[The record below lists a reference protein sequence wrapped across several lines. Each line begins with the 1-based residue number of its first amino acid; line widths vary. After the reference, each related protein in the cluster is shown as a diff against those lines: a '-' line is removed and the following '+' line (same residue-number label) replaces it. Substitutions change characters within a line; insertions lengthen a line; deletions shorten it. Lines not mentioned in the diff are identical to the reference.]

1 MTICITSSGQEL
13 DAPVNPSFG
22 RAPYFLF
29 VDEETLATEGVK
41 NTPGAHGAGVQ
52 AAQTVASKGAS
63 VVITGNVGPN
73 AHQGLTAAGI
83 EIYVGAKGT
92 AKEALED
99 YRAGRLSRA
108 DAPTA
113 GGHGRRMV

>member
-29 VDEETLATEGVK
+29 VDEETLAIEAVK
-41 NTPGAHGAGVQ
+41 NAPGAHGAGVQ

-92 AKEALED
+92 AKEALQD
-99 YRAGRLSRA
+99 YRAGRLTRA

>member
-29 VDEETLATEGVK
+29 VDPETLAIEAVK

-52 AAQTVASKGAS
+52 AAQTVASKGAN

-73 AHQGLTAAGI
+73 AHQGLSTAKI
-83 EIYVGAKGT
+83 KIYVGAKGT

-99 YRAGRLSRA
+99 YRAGRLTRA

-113 GGHGRRMV
+113 GGHGRRMI

>member
-29 VDEETLATEGVK
+29 VEPETFAVEAVQ

-52 AAQTVASKGAS
+52 AAQTVASKGANQEHP
-63 VVITGNVGPN
+63 VT
-73 AHQGLTAAGI
+73 
-83 EIYVGAKGT
+83 
-92 AKEALED
+92 
-99 YRAGRLSRA
+99 R
-108 DAPTA
+108 
-113 GGHGRRMV
+113 